1 MRTSAPVIAAIT
13 VITAI
18 ELVGCA
24 KKPVAKEPSPEP
36 EMTAAR
42 MNGRVNIAKELR
54 LRCSIQVN
62 DVDRACFGIV
72 KGSVAPGAACTDS
85 AECANDSPSRYVY
98 CEQDGDP
105 LSPTFAQ
112 RFCATFNC

>member
-1 MRTSAPVIAAIT
+1 MKYAARARRFPMRTSAPVIAAIT
-13 VITAI
+13 AITAI

-42 MNGRVNIAKELR
+42 MNGRVNIAKEIR

-62 DVDRACFGIV
+62 DIDRAPKFDFDEAALLPEDRDV
-72 KGSVAPGAACTDS
+72 LEKVARCVTTGPM
-85 AECANDSPSRYVY
+85 R
-98 CEQDGDP
+98 
-105 LSPTFAQ
+105 
-112 RFCATFNC
+112 